1 MDVAGKMRE
10 LINDEKFEEAFELG
24 KDPLADPSSYTA
36 VMGAL
41 KELTAELRHAC
52 MLMAVK
58 KMDFGREYFS
68 KEELLEKAC
77 KLVGE
82 DIYGNRL
89 L

>member
-10 LINDEKFEEAFELG
+10 LIKDEQFEEAFELG
-24 KDPLADPSSYTA
+24 KEPLADPTSYTA
-36 VMGAL
+36 VLGAF
-41 KELTAELRHAC
+41 KELTAELRHIC
-52 MLMAVK
+52 MLMAVQK
-58 KMDFGREYFS
+58 RDSGRDYFS
-68 KEELLEKAC
+68 KEELLKKAC